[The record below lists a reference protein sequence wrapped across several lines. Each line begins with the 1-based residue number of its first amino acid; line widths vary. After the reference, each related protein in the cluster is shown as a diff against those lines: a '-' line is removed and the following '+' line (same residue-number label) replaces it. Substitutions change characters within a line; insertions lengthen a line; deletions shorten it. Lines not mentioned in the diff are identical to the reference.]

1 MIIRAATEQD
11 IPAITAIYNEVI
23 ANTNAIYTETPL
35 TPEDRAA
42 WMRARQ
48 AQNYPVLIADADRTV
63 IGIASFGDFRTWP
76 SGYRYTVE
84 HSVHVDAGQRGRG
97 IGRALL
103 DALIAEAVKLGKHCL
118 IGAIDAENQASIA
131 LHARAGFER
140 VAHFREVAW
149 KNGRWLDAIFMQR
162 FLDTP
167 DGRR

>member
-1 MIIRAATEQD
+1 MIIRSAAIED
-11 IPAITAIYNEVI
+11 IPAMTAIYNEVI

-35 TPEDRAA
+35 TPDDRTA

-48 AQNYPVLIADADRTV
+48 AQNYPVLIADLDRTV
-63 IGIASFGDFRTWP
+63 VGLASFGDFRTWP

-84 HSVHVDAGQRGRG
+84 HSVHVHAEHRGRG

-103 DALIAEAVKLGKHCL
+103 DALIVEAGRLGKHCL
-118 IGAIDAENQASIA
+118 IGAIDAENEASIA

-140 VAHFREVAW
+140 VAHFREIGR
-149 KNGRWLDAIFMQR
+149 KHDRWLDVIFMQR

-167 DGRR
+167 DAQR